1 MDLGSELRTAR
12 ERLGLSLGDIAER
25 TKIRAATLRAIE
37 NDDFDRLP
45 PAIFTRGFLKT
56 YAREVGL
63 DPEAIAERFAAA
75 LQEADDAARR
85 DANPASGNGD
95 IDLSPP
101 TDRSTVE
108 TAALIVVAGLLVVL
122 LNRWQSPPQ
131 VAAPPDRADLPRAAA
146 TQGHA
151 DRDAAVATTGPHGA
165 APIAVRR
172 SLMRIELQPQGR
184 CWVEATADGT
194 RVVYKLLNAGD
205 RHALEGHEEL
215 ILKVGDPAQFAFS
228 IDGAAGRALGPAGQ
242 PITVRITRANAPE
255 FIAAR

>member
-1 MDLGSELRTAR
+1 MDLGSELRHAR
-12 ERLGLSLGDIAER
+12 ERLGLSLGDIAAR

-63 DPEAIAERFAAA
+63 DPEAVAEHFAAA
-75 LQEADDAARR
+75 LQAVDDARR
-85 DANPASGNGD
+85 DVESRSRKRATSS
-95 IDLSPP
+95 LSPP

-108 TAALIVVAGLLVVL
+108 TAALIVMAGLLVVL

-131 VAAPPDRADLPRAAA
+131 VALQPDRADLPRAAA

-172 SLMRIELQPQGR
+172 SLMRIELLPQGP

-205 RHALEGHEEL
+205 RYAIEGHEEL

-242 PITVRITRANAPE
+242 PITVRITRANAHE